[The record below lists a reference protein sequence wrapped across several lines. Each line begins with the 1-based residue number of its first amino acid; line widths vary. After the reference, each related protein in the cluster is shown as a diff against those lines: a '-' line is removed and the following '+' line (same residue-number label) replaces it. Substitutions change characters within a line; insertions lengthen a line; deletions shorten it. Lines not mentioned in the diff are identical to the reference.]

1 MKKLF
6 LFLAAAFTLCATA
19 FADITVK
26 AKVPSDWGTTISIYI
41 WDANNGEST
50 GIKAMTA
57 DGDWYTYTSP
67 ASQMNIIFINGTGWT
82 TNTNQTVDLQNVN
95 SDRCYQVNEGSD
107 KRTATL
113 IDCESGEV
121 APPPVVDG
129 YWIKHPWGG
138 GQWTYQLM
146 TQEGTNYVYT
156 GIWGGSGANI
166 ANNEAGADAAW
177 FAQNDISGASGV
189 HAGDEVKFTYDPTTS
204 SLSLEILTPGV
215 PPVLDGWYVK
225 HPWNGGEWTWEQMT
239 QEGDLYK
246 YTGLFG
252 GNGANVSQ
260 DINESDPTWRTQD
273 EIGASGIAVGTEVT
287 FVYDPATGSLY
298 IEGAEPGPGPIGG
311 EGYWIKHPWG
321 TGQDPDWVYK
331 QMNENADGTY
341 SYTGEWGGTGA
352 NIATSEGGAGE
363 VYYDLNLL
371 GNPSI
376 SLGSEVT
383 FIYDPATNFL
393 YIDGVTP
400 GPGPDPIDPP
410 SGDGWYIKHP
420 WGTGANEDWTWQ
432 AMEADGD
439 VYKYTGA
446 WGGVGADIA
455 DNAAGNN
462 AHFFDAASLGG
473 SSIVLGANV
482 TFVYDPA
489 TGTLSLDG
497 AEVPVGPGPG
507 PVVTDAQWF
516 LFGYING
523 VDYSAYDY
531 PFVDGVA
538 TLPTLTADSYV
549 FIHRWDDGKEFF
561 TDGWTEGA
569 ATVTMIDGDLIL
581 PGNHNK
587 LLVPVGTQYVY
598 MCDNGD
604 GSYTVSREPLDCS
617 GSVTPGPGPDDPPTP
632 IGTVY
637 YIKHPWGTGR
647 SEDWAWVQMEANAD
661 GTYTCTGAWG
671 GVGANINTVTDD
683 SGADWIE
690 AANIAG
696 AAELV
701 LGDQIT
707 FVYNPSTGSLAI
719 ASSTGVEQVML
730 DIHAPLYN
738 ILGQPVDASY
748 KGIVIQNGRKYIK

>member
-26 AKVPSDWGTTISIYI
+26 AKAPSDWTNDLTVWVWTT
-41 WDANNGEST
+41 GEGAEYST
-50 GIKAMTA
+50 VK
-57 DGDWYTYTSP
+57 DGDWYTYTSTE
-67 ASQMNIIFINGTGWT
+67 STINIIFKNGAGWTGDANKTVDIKNIYADACYQINEGTGAR
-82 TNTNQTVDLQNVN
+82 TV
-95 SDRCYQVNEGSD
+95 
-107 KRTATL
+107 TAL
-113 IDCESGEV
+113 DCGSGEV

-138 GQWTYQLM
+138 GQWTYQPM

-166 ANNEAGADAAW
+166 ADNEDGNNADW
-177 FAQNDISGASGV
+177 FTQAQISGAADAHS
-189 HAGDEVKFTYDPTTS
+189 GDEVKFTYDPTTS
-204 SLSLEILTPGV
+204 SLSLEILTPGE

-260 DINESDPTWRTQD
+260 DVNESDPTWRTQD

-363 VYYDLNLL
+363 VYYDLNEL

-383 FIYDPATNFL
+383 FIYDPAT
-393 YIDGVTP
+393 
-400 GPGPDPIDPP
+400 
-410 SGDGWYIKHP
+410 
-420 WGTGANEDWTWQ
+420 A
-432 AMEADGD
+432 
-439 VYKYTGA
+439 
-446 WGGVGADIA
+446 
-455 DNAAGNN
+455 
-462 AHFFDAASLGG
+462 
-473 SSIVLGANV
+473 
-482 TFVYDPA
+482 
-489 TGTLSLDG
+489 TLSLDG
-497 AEVPVGPGPG
+497 VTPGPGPG
-507 PVVTDAQWF
+507 PVVTDAQWY

-523 VDYSAYDY
+523 DNYSAYDY

-549 FIHRWDDGKEFF
+549 FIHRWEDGKEFF
-561 TDGWTEGA
+561 TDGWTDGA

-581 PGNHNK
+581 PGNHDK

-604 GSYTVSREPLDCS
+604 GTYTVSREPLDCS

-637 YIKHPWGTGR
+637 YIKHPWGTGQN
-647 SEDWAWVQMEANAD
+647 EDWAWVQMEANAD

-683 SGADWIE
+683 AGADWIE

-748 KGIVIQNGRKYIK
+748 KGIVIQNGHKFIR

>member
-26 AKVPSDWGTTISIYI
+26 AKAPSDWTNALGIYSWGALGSSSIVPMTQ
-41 WDANNGEST
+41 DGE
-50 GIKAMTA
+50 
-57 DGDWYTYTSP
+57 WYTHTFTGSG
-67 ASQMNIIFINGTGWT
+67 SVNIIFVNGTSWNGDA
-82 TNTNQTVDLQNVN
+82 NQTVNIENV
-95 SDRCYQVNEGSD
+95 SADVCYQVNEGSG
-107 KRTATL
+107 KRTASL
-113 IDCESGEV
+113 LDCESGEV

-138 GQWTYQLM
+138 GQWTYQPM

-166 ANNEAGADAAW
+166 ADNEDGNNADW
-177 FAQNDISGASGV
+177 FTQAQISGAADAHS
-189 HAGDEVKFTYDPTTS
+189 GDEVKFTYDPTTS
-204 SLSLEILTPGV
+204 SLSLEILTSGE

-225 HPWNGGEWTWEQMT
+225 HPWNGGDWTWEQMT

-260 DINESDPTWRTQD
+260 NVNESDPTWRTQD

-287 FVYDPATGSLY
+287 FVYNPATGSLY
-298 IEGAEPGPGPIGG
+298 IEGAEPGP
-311 EGYWIKHPWG
+311 
-321 TGQDPDWVYK
+321 
-331 QMNENADGTY
+331 
-341 SYTGEWGGTGA
+341 
-352 NIATSEGGAGE
+352 
-363 VYYDLNLL
+363 
-371 GNPSI
+371 
-376 SLGSEVT
+376 
-383 FIYDPATNFL
+383 
-393 YIDGVTP
+393 
-400 GPGPDPIDPP
+400 IDPP
-410 SGDGWYIKHP
+410 AGDGWYIKHP

-462 AHFFDAASLGG
+462 AQFFDAASLGG
-473 SSIVLGANV
+473 SSIALGANV

-489 TGTLSLDG
+489 TGSLSLDG

-507 PVVTDAQWF
+507 PVVTDAQWY

-523 VDYSAYDY
+523 VDYSDYDY

-549 FIHRWDDGKEFF
+549 FIHRWEDGKEFF
-561 TDGWTEGA
+561 TDGWTDGA
-569 ATVTMIDGDLIL
+569 ATVTMIDHDLIL

-637 YIKHPWGTGR
+637 YIKHPWGTGQN
-647 SEDWAWVQMEANAD
+647 EDWAWVQMDANAD

-683 SGADWIE
+683 AGADWIE

>member
-26 AKVPSDWGTTISIYI
+26 AKAPSDWTNALGIYSWGALGSSSIVPMTQ
-41 WDANNGEST
+41 DGE
-50 GIKAMTA
+50 
-57 DGDWYTYTSP
+57 WYTHTFTGSG
-67 ASQMNIIFINGTGWT
+67 SVNIIFVNGTSWT
-82 TNTNQTVDLQNVN
+82 GDANQTVNIENV
-95 SDRCYQVNEGSD
+95 SADVCYQVNEGSG
-107 KRTATL
+107 KHTVTAL
-113 IDCESGEV
+113 DCGSGEV

-138 GQWTYQLM
+138 GQWTYQPM

-166 ANNEAGADAAW
+166 ADNEGGNNADW
-177 FAQNDISGASGV
+177 FTQAQISGAADAHS
-189 HAGDEVKFTYDPTTS
+189 GDEVKFTYDPTTS
-204 SLSLEILTPGV
+204 SLSLEILTPGE

-260 DINESDPTWRTQD
+260 DVNESDPTWRTQD

-287 FVYDPATGSLY
+287 FVYDPAIGSLY
-298 IEGAEPGPGPIGG
+298 IEGAEPGP
-311 EGYWIKHPWG
+311 
-321 TGQDPDWVYK
+321 
-331 QMNENADGTY
+331 
-341 SYTGEWGGTGA
+341 
-352 NIATSEGGAGE
+352 
-363 VYYDLNLL
+363 
-371 GNPSI
+371 
-376 SLGSEVT
+376 
-383 FIYDPATNFL
+383 
-393 YIDGVTP
+393 
-400 GPGPDPIDPP
+400 IDPP
-410 SGDGWYIKHP
+410 AGDGWYIKHP
-420 WGTGANEDWTWQ
+420 WGTGADADWTWQ

-482 TFVYDPA
+482 TFVYNPA

-507 PVVTDAQWF
+507 PIVGTSSWY
-516 LFGYING
+516 LFGYIG
-523 VDYSAYDY
+523 FESGAVDYSDYDY
-531 PFVDGVA
+531 PFVNGVA
-538 TLPTLTADSYV
+538 AMPATSADSYIFV
-549 FIHRWDDGKEFF
+549 HRFEDGVEFF
-561 TDGWTEGA
+561 TEGWQGA
-569 ATVTMIDGDLIL
+569 VATVTMVDGRTITTGHDR
-581 PGNHNK
+581 
-587 LLVPVGTQYVY
+587 LLVPAGTPYVY
-598 MCDNGD
+598 MRENAD
-604 GSYTVSREPLDCS
+604 GTLTVSINPIDGGGGE
-617 GSVTPGPGPDDPPTP
+617 VNPPTP

-637 YIKHPWGTGR
+637 YIKHPWGTGQ

-683 SGADWIE
+683 AGADWIE